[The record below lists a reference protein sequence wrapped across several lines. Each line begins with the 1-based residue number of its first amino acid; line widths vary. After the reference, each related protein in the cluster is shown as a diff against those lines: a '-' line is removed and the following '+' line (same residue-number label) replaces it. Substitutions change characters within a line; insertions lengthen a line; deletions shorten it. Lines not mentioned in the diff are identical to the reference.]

1 MQEAPAVPS
10 KMQVEGKGVSKMTH
24 GPDIT
29 DEEIGMRAFQLRKS
43 HAVEHA
49 MERIR
54 QGLGQEWATLSIKD
68 IENLNWV
75 LGQVWAHLARPEWAE
90 IGFTSLDKTKIDEII
105 TIAKRILGH
114 EILGHQGLEQIDA
127 ILKAHAE

>member
-1 MQEAPAVPS
+1 M
-10 KMQVEGKGVSKMTH
+10 H
-24 GPDIT
+24 GPEIT

-43 HAVEHA
+43 RAVEHA

-54 QGLGQEWATLSIKD
+54 QGLGDEWATLSIKD
-68 IENLNWV
+68 IETLTWV

-90 IGFTSLDKTKIDEII
+90 IAFGSLGKENVDEVIAVARKI
-105 TIAKRILGH
+105 LSH

-127 ILKAHAE
+127 LIKAKQE